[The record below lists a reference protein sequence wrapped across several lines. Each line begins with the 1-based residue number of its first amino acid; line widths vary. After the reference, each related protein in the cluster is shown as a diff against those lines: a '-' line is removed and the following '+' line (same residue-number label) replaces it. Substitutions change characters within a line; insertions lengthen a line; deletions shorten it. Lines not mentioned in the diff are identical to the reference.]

1 MRTTPIDTRVVSFV
15 AAIVVLLLLHVSPA
29 IAGGQLDGNRPVELA
44 FTKWI
49 TTYPLME
56 GVVEGDIAGAFVGEV
71 LQRQVSVNPNLLH
84 GIVRLEAI
92 YEVQDGDRSFTAL
105 IRGGTDAVTGAAIL
119 DGVVLAGWRTGAAV
133 HVEFDSIPATTG
145 CVSAPL
151 NTACFQGTI
160 RVGRKPT
167 AKN

>member
-1 MRTTPIDTRVVSFV
+1 MRTIPIDTRFVSFV
-15 AAIVVLLLLHVSPA
+15 AAIVILLLHVSPA
-29 IAGGQLDGNRPVELA
+29 VAGDQLDSNRPAEIA

-56 GVVEGDIAGAFVGEV
+56 GFVEGDLARAFVGEV
-71 LQRQVSVNPNLLH
+71 LQRQVSVNPNLN
-84 GIVRLEAI
+84 GIIRLEAI

-133 HVEFDSIPATTG
+133 HVEFDTIPGATG
-145 CVSAPL
+145 CVGAPL
-151 NTACFQGTI
+151 NTNCFQGTI
-160 RVGRKPT
+160 RVGREPK